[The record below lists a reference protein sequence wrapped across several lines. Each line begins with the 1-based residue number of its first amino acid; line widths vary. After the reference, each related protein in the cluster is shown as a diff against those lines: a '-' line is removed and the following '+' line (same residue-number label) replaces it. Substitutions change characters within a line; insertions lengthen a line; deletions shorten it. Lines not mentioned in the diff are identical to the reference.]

1 MQTVV
6 AVRAEKT
13 LEINGFDE
21 AVKLAEIM
29 SSAKL
34 VPTHLQKS
42 PADCLLVIEQAIR
55 WGMSPFAVAQAT
67 SIVKGKL
74 MFEGKL
80 VAAAIQGSGVIHGAL
95 DYAYKGEG
103 DAREVT
109 VIGTL
114 RGENAAR
121 TITAKLVD
129 VRTDNA
135 HWAKSPDQMLSYMG
149 ARIWARRHA
158 PAVMLGVYAPD
169 EFDDKDT
176 EKPKAKM
183 IPKVIVEQAPK
194 AKSDEAVMTA
204 APKAL
209 PAPVAAVATVAPVAA
224 PVELKP
230 ITADQLK
237 EMSFLLKQINFSAE
251 KKADWAAGVK
261 KFYGV
266 DNVKALT
273 HDDADS
279 VIAELIHEADMD
291 AMNNNPFSEGVL
303 VNGGAK

>member
-1 MQTVV
+1 MSNIV

-103 DAREVT
+103 DAREIT

-169 EFDDKDT
+169 EFEDK
-176 EKPKAKM
+176 EVK
-183 IPKVIVEQAPK
+183 APK
-194 AKSDEAVMTA
+194 PVVLKPVVTIP
-204 APKAL
+204 APVAL
-209 PAPVAAVATVAPVAA
+209 PAPVVAMETAAPVAA
-224 PVELKP
+224 PAATVPGLIALPLTP

-291 AMNNNPFSEGVL
+291 AMNNNPFAEGVL
-303 VNGGAK
+303 AGGAK

>member
-1 MQTVV
+1 MSNIV

-34 VPTHLQKS
+34 VPVHLQKS

-169 EFDDKDT
+169 EFDDKDVAKAT
-176 EKPKAKM
+176 KPA
-183 IPKVIVEQAPK
+183 VIKPVVAI
-194 AKSDEAVMTA
+194 A
-204 APKAL
+204 APVAL
-209 PAPVAAVATVAPVAA
+209 PAPVVAAAPAAVVPGLIALPLT
-224 PVELKP
+224 P
-230 ITADQLK
+230 ITAEQLK

-291 AMNNNPFSEGVL
+291 AMNNNPFAEGVL

>member
-1 MQTVV
+1 MSNIV

-34 VPTHLQKS
+34 VPVHLQKS

-67 SIVKGKL
+67 SIVQGKL

-103 DAREVT
+103 NAREVT

-114 RGENAAR
+114 RGESAAR

-129 VRTDNA
+129 VRTENK

-169 EFDDKDT
+169 EFEDKDV
-176 EKPKAKM
+176 AK
-183 IPKVIVEQAPK
+183 APK
-194 AKSDEAVMTA
+194 AAVLKPVATIA
-204 APKAL
+204 APVAL
-209 PAPVAAVATVAPVAA
+209 PAPVVAVATVAPAAA
-224 PVELKP
+224 PAAVVPGLIALPLTP
-230 ITADQLK
+230 ITAEQLK

-266 DNVKALT
+266 DSVKALT

-291 AMNNNPFSEGVL
+291 AMNNNPFAEGVL

>member
-1 MQTVV
+1 MSTVV

-34 VPTHLQKS
+34 VPVHLQKS

-169 EFDDKDT
+169 EFEDKDV
-176 EKPKAKM
+176 AK
-183 IPKVIVEQAPK
+183 APK
-194 AKSDEAVMTA
+194 AAVIKPVVTIP
-204 APKAL
+204 APVAL
-209 PAPVAAVATVAPVAA
+209 PAPVVAAAPAATVPGLIALP
-224 PVELKP
+224 LTP
-230 ITADQLK
+230 ITAEQLK

-266 DNVKALT
+266 DSVKALT

-291 AMNNNPFSEGVL
+291 AMNNNPFAEGVL

>member
-1 MQTVV
+1 MSNIV

-21 AVKLAEIM
+21 AVRLAEIM

-74 MFEGKL
+74 NFEGKL

-95 DYAYKGEG
+95 NYSYKGEG
-103 DAREVT
+103 EAREIT

-114 RGENAAR
+114 RGEQEAR
-121 TITAKLVD
+121 TITARLVD
-129 VRTDNA
+129 VRTDNE
-135 HWAKSPDQMLSYMG
+135 HWKKSPDQMLSYMG

-169 EFDDKDT
+169 EFDDKDV
-176 EKPKAKM
+176 K
-183 IPKVIVEQAPK
+183 APK
-194 AKSDEAVMTA
+194 PVVLKPVATIP
-204 APKAL
+204 APVAPVAL
-209 PAPVAAVATVAPVAA
+209 PAPVVAVATVAPVAA
-224 PVELKP
+224 PAATVPGLIALPLTP
-230 ITADQLK
+230 ITAEQLK

-291 AMNNNPFSEGVL
+291 AMNNNPFAEGVL
-303 VNGGAK
+303 AGGAK

>member
-1 MQTVV
+1 MQTAL

-169 EFDDKDT
+169 EFEDKDT

-183 IPKVIVEQAPK
+183 IPKVVVEQAPK
-194 AKSDEAVMTA
+194 AKSDEAVMIA

-209 PAPVAAVATVAPVAA
+209 PAAVAPVAA

-230 ITADQLK
+230 ITAEQLK
-237 EMSFLLKQINFSAE
+237 EMSHMLKNLNFSAA

-266 DNVKALT
+266 DNVKQLT

-279 VIAELIHEADMD
+279 VIAELIHELDME
-291 AMNNNPFSEGVL
+291 AVSNNPFSEGVL
-303 VNGGAK
+303 TGGAK

>member
-1 MQTVV
+1 MQTAI

-67 SIVKGKL
+67 SIVQGKL

-95 DYAYKGEG
+95 NYSYKGEG
-103 DAREVT
+103 NAREIT

-114 RGENAAR
+114 RGENDAR
-121 TITAKLVD
+121 TITAKLID
-129 VRTDNA
+129 VRTDNK

-169 EFDDKDT
+169 EFEDK
-176 EKPKAKM
+176 EVK
-183 IPKVIVEQAPK
+183 APK
-194 AKSDEAVMTA
+194 IKTSVLATNDDGSRLLVERPIT
-204 APKAL
+204 
-209 PAPVAAVATVAPVAA
+209 VAAVATVAPVAA
-224 PVELKP
+224 L
-230 ITADQLK
+230 
-237 EMSFLLKQINFSAE
+237 S
-251 KKADWAAGVK
+251 
-261 KFYGV
+261 
-266 DNVKALT
+266 
-273 HDDADS
+273 
-279 VIAELIHEADMD
+279 
-291 AMNNNPFSEGVL
+291 NNN
-303 VNGGAK
+303 NNNNNNNNDND